1 MQRRELLKI
10 STLLLGAG
18 VSASLSRAVLAGVDV
33 SPGAA
38 FSNFAESQRL
48 AVEIL
53 CDMIIPT
60 TDTPGAVEAGVPD
73 FVATIVFDWYTE
85 SERTAF
91 FDGLRALDAYCLA
104 SEQVPFHEAS
114 ETNRIAALREQEQ
127 IAGGY
132 QPAPTPFGLPP
143 DQPDAPFFSKVKA
156 LVVLGYYTSEVGA
169 TQELIYMP
177 VPGEFKGNVE
187 FAQVGRQ
194 WIY

>member
-1 MQRRELLKI
+1 MQRRELLKA
-10 STLLLGAG
+10 SALLLGAG
-18 VSASLSRAVLAGVDV
+18 VSASLSRAVLAGAEV
-33 SPGAA
+33 SSGAA
-38 FSNFAESQRL
+38 SSKFAESQCL

-85 SERTAF
+85 SEQSAF
-91 FDGLRALDAYCLA
+91 FDGLQALDGHCLA
-104 SEQVPFHEAS
+104 KEQVPFHEAS
-114 ETNRIAALREQEQ
+114 ESTRVAALREQEQ

-143 DQPDAPFFSKVKA
+143 DDPDAPFFSTVRA

-169 TQELIYMP
+169 TQELIFVP
-177 VPGEFKGNVE
+177 VPGEFKGDVD
-187 FAQVGRQ
+187 FAEVGRQ